1 VHRKVSSTVGRR
13 ADEQRARA
21 EIGVHGPPVHRDNEI
36 ARRRGD
42 AGKRPH
48 EHARRDA
55 CAVRAGVRMY
65 AAVTVRTVRT
75 MSVVHVL
82 AGDLGRLTESL

>member
-1 VHRKVSSTVGRR
+1 
-13 ADEQRARA
+13 
-21 EIGVHGPPVHRDNEI
+21 
-36 ARRRGD
+36 
-42 AGKRPH
+42 
-48 EHARRDA
+48 
-55 CAVRAGVRMY
+55 MY